1 MSQTT
6 SPAVPSI
13 PLSESP
19 VEVQWPVAPQPQP
32 RPKRVAAQ
40 RTRQRKRVPHTLEI
54 TSKRNSSFSE
64 YFKLDGALGVPVRGI
79 LDDTVVPDGHDERIL
94 ERTGVRQIRLV
105 VAWPG
110 YAHTGTYIQVQ
121 DKGEFIT
128 RARLAKLICAF
139 VSRFLEKPPN
149 PEWALRSARGRRRI
163 SVDNLWL
170 VRVALAQKNI
180 WLADLEVR

>member
-1 MSQTT
+1 MSFYSLSSPGIASTSSFHSASMSQTT

-13 PLSESP
+13 PLTESP

-105 VAWPG
+105 VAVRL
-110 YAHTGTYIQVQ
+110 I
-121 DKGEFIT
+121 FL
-128 RARLAKLICAF
+128 RA
-139 VSRFLEKPPN
+139 S
-149 PEWALRSARGRRRI
+149 
-163 SVDNLWL
+163 
-170 VRVALAQKNI
+170 
-180 WLADLEVR
+180 